1 MKTYVIRRRFNPTL
15 TIGSESVKIFL
26 PKGFGTPKF
35 AIVYYVNGGE
45 GESLDENNLDRVL
58 GIGFIG
64 LGTTN
69 NSLLAWNSSIGM
81 THASTVST
89 LHRKAISGTGIAGRF
104 ADERKIDRTTI
115 IRQCTSVSFLE
126 DRFDFTLTNTN
137 TSTSYL
143 DLIITFFSG
152 DDIDARLGYLSL
164 GTTNGTTATVTG
176 MAFAPD
182 VILTLG
188 SGYGLNVI
196 DTDGR
201 FCFGCALNGP
211 TIKNS
216 ASLFRMRS
224 NVNGVAGISTTVHQ
238 YFSTDKCFLMYGSS
252 TASNALQVADVTAFT
267 SDGFTVTSR
276 STFAS
281 GSTNTMVYLALKSTK
296 PGAFDL
302 QNFTSSTST
311 GTVGTATSN
320 FIPTLLLGVL
330 GSATSTGSTI
340 TSNDST
346 GFSLFAAKSLS
357 SKSIYGFGTL
367 SVSSGST
374 QVTGT
379 GSTFKNLSPGDK
391 LYNTLNNEIGTVS
404 YVSSD
409 TSLFL
414 TSSASSTITSESYS
428 ILPKQEFCATIGS
441 SNLSDPTKIFSG
453 VLTSPI
459 YSSIY
464 GTSSSASKIID
475 GVVNNFDSYP
485 GFKVNYSTAN
495 ATGRKGWFLA
505 IRDNDNRRRDGI

>member
-1 MKTYVIRRRFNPTL
+1 MKSYVIRRRFNPSL
-15 TIGSESVKIFL
+15 TTGSESVKIFL

-35 AIVYYVNGGE
+35 AIAYFVNGGE
-45 GESLDENNLDRVL
+45 GESLDETSLDRVL

-81 THASTVST
+81 THNSPVST
-89 LHRKAISGTGIAGRF
+89 TFRKSLSGFGVNGRF
-104 ADERKIDRTTI
+104 AYEGKIDRTSA
-115 IRQCTSVSFLE
+115 IRQCTSPSFLE
-126 DRFDFTLTNTN
+126 DRFDFTLSNSS

-152 DDIDARLGYLSL
+152 DDIDARVGYLAL
-164 GTTNGTTATVTG
+164 GTTNGATATVTG

-182 VILTLG
+182 VILTVG
-188 SGYGLNVI
+188 SGFGLNASEA
-196 DTDGR
+196 DGR

-224 NVNGVAGISTTVHQ
+224 NLNTFAGISTTVHQ
-238 YFSTDKCFLMYGSS
+238 YFSTDKCFLMYGSG
-252 TASNALQVADVTAFT
+252 AAINALQVADVTAFT

-276 STFAS
+276 STFAPN
-281 GSTNTMVYLALKSTK
+281 STNIMSYIALKSTK
-296 PGAFDL
+296 ADSFDL

-311 GTVGTATSN
+311 GIVGTATSN
-320 FIPTLLLGVL
+320 FTPSLLLGVL
-330 GSATSTGSTI
+330 GSATATGTTI

-346 GFSLFAAKSLS
+346 GFSLFAAKSLT
-357 SKSIYGFGTL
+357 SKSIYGYGTL

-374 QVTGT
+374 EVSGT
-379 GSTFKNLSPGDK
+379 GSTFKNLCPGDK
-391 LYNTLNNEIGTVS
+391 LYSTSNAVIGTVS

-414 TSSASSTITSESYS
+414 TSNASSTISSQPYS
-428 ILPKQEFCATIGS
+428 ILPKLEFCATIGS

-485 GFKVNYSTAN
+485 GFKINYSTAD

-505 IRDNDNRRRDGI
+505 IRDTELRRRDSN

>member
-1 MKTYVIRRRFNPTL
+1 MKSYVVRRRFNPSS
-15 TIGSESVKIFL
+15 TINNETVKIFL

-35 AIVYYVNGGE
+35 AITYFVNGGE
-45 GESLDENNLDRVL
+45 GESLDETNIDRVL

-81 THASTVST
+81 THASVANST
-89 LHRKAISGTGIAGRF
+89 YRKAISGTGVNSRF
-104 ADERKIDRTTI
+104 AYEGKTDRVTA
-115 IRQCTSVSFLE
+115 IRQCTSPAFFE
-126 DRFDFTLTNTN
+126 DRLEFNLANTN

-152 DDIDARLGYLSL
+152 DDIDARVGYLPL
-164 GTTNGTTATVTG
+164 GITNNTTATVTG

-188 SGYGLNVI
+188 SGFGLNGSEA
-196 DTDGR
+196 DGR
-201 FCFGCALNGP
+201 FCFGCALNGS

-224 NVNGVAGISTTVHQ
+224 NVAGVAGISTTVHQ
-238 YFSTDKCFLMYGSS
+238 YFSTDKCFLMYGTG

-281 GSTNTMVYLALKSTK
+281 GSTNIMMYLAIKSTNT
-296 PGAFDL
+296 GAFDL

-311 GTVGTATSN
+311 GIVGTATSN

-330 GSATSTGSTI
+330 GSATSTGATI
-340 TSNDST
+340 TSNNST
-346 GFSLFAAKSLS
+346 GYSLFVAKSLS

-374 QVTGT
+374 QVSGT

-391 LYNTLNNEIGTVS
+391 LYNSSNIEIGTVS

-414 TSSASSTITSESYS
+414 TSSASSTITSEPYS

-485 GFKVNYSTAN
+485 GFKINYSTAD

-505 IRDNDNRRRDGI
+505 IRDNENRRRDAN